1 MNIRARQIK
10 RGEVIAELTCE
21 ASISGYGIATAEL
34 PIAYDRDALVVC
46 DVTYD
51 GTIDRT
57 FWRDG
62 ALPIEPASD
71 KLTVLERGEG
81 YVTLRAEAY
90 LHAVELEGEY
100 LFEDSYFS
108 MLAGEVRTVR
118 YERLPVTRDEE
129 LRISAYTLKW

>member
-1 MNIRARQIK
+1 MGK
-10 RGEVIAELTCE
+10 G
-21 ASISGYGIATAEL
+21 
-34 PIAYDRDALVVC
+34 
-46 DVTYD
+46 
-51 GTIDRT
+51 
-57 FWRDG
+57 
-62 ALPIEPASD
+62 
-71 KLTVLERGEG
+71 
-81 YVTLRAEAY
+81 TLRAEAY